1 MPLGKLVD
9 RLREV
14 TLGVL
19 GLIER
24 DDTHREVVGSAAR
37 QLSSDIP
44 ALATRL
50 LARIRTSCPSSAR
63 LVPEAE
69 QFESVRLGLTYGLA
83 TIPEPGPERNELAQ
97 AARTGRRRA
106 AQGVPL
112 DELVKA
118 YHLSVQLVWDELVQ
132 TVREESPG
140 RLDLLMRSS
149 MHVWAGIER
158 QADAAAEAYRQ
169 AQAEQRR
176 FQDERARMLLGRLLE
191 ADEPDP
197 VLVDAVRDA
206 LGLEEDGWYAVAVTR
221 YARPARGGA
230 FRHPEV
236 LDGSR
241 VLWSP
246 GADGDIAVV
255 VTRGA
260 DTARLSP
267 ALEAE
272 LEGPIGL
279 SPRVRGLSS
288 LCFARRLA
296 ETALAGRRPADRG
309 VIALDDHLVRSF
321 VLASPDLAEL
331 LRRQIMSGLLALPE
345 HEMSALLDTL
355 ACWLEVGSTTE
366 AARRLY
372 CHRNTV
378 LNRLRRLE
386 QVTSRKLDEPRDVVL
401 LALALDAV
409 RTG

>member
-1 MPLGKLVD
+1 MGA
-9 RLREV
+9 
-14 TLGVL
+14 L

-24 DDTHREVVGSAAR
+24 DATHLEVVGWAAR
-37 QLSSDIP
+37 RLSENIP
-44 ALATRL
+44 SLAARL
-50 LARIRTSCPSSAR
+50 LHRIRATCPSSAR
-63 LVPEAE
+63 LVPEDE
-69 QFESVRLGLTYGLA
+69 QFESVRLGLLYGLA
-83 TIPEPGPERNELAQ
+83 TIPEPGPERHELAQ

-118 YHLSVQLVWDELVQ
+118 YHLSVQLVWDELVR
-132 TVREESPG
+132 TVREDSPG

-149 MHVWAGIER
+149 MHIWAGIER
-158 QADAAAEAYRQ
+158 QADVAAEAYRQ
-169 AQAEQRR
+169 VQAEERR
-176 FQDERARMLLGRLLE
+176 FRDERARMLLGDLLA
-191 ADEPDP
+191 ADQPDP

-206 LGLEEDGWYAVAVTR
+206 LELDEDGGYAVAVTR
-221 YARPARGGA
+221 YARPARGRTS
-230 FRHPEV
+230 RHPEL

-246 GADGDIAVV
+246 GADGDLAVIVMRGGDTGRIA
-255 VTRGA
+255 R
-260 DTARLSP
+260 

-279 SPRVRGLSS
+279 SPRVRGLAS
-288 LCFARRLA
+288 LGFARRLA

-309 VIALDDHLVRSF
+309 VIALDQNLIRSF
-321 VLASPDLAEL
+321 VLAAPDLAEL
-331 LRRQIMSGLLALPE
+331 LRRQIMSGVLALPE
-345 HEMSALLDTL
+345 HEADALLDTL

-386 QVTSRKLDEPRDVVL
+386 QVTSRNLDEPRDVVL

>member
-1 MPLGKLVD
+1 M
-9 RLREV
+9 
-14 TLGVL
+14 GVL

-37 QLSSDIP
+37 RLSSDVP

-69 QFESVRLGLTYGLA
+69 QLESVRLGLTYGLA
-83 TIPEPGPERNELAQ
+83 TIPEPGPERRELAQ

>member
-1 MPLGKLVD
+1 MGA
-9 RLREV
+9 
-14 TLGVL
+14 L

-24 DDTHREVVGSAAR
+24 DDTHREVVGMAAKR
-37 QLSSDIP
+37 LASDIP
-44 ALATRL
+44 TLAGRL
-50 LARIRTSCPSSAR
+50 LARIRATCPSSAR
-63 LVPEAE
+63 LVSEAE

-83 TIPEPGPERNELAQ
+83 TIPEPGPERRELSQ
-97 AARTGRRRA
+97 AALTGRRRA

-118 YHLSVQLVWDELVQ
+118 YHLSVQLVWDEMVK

-149 MHVWAGIER
+149 MHIWAGIER
-158 QADAAAEAYRQ
+158 QADVAAEAYRQ

-197 VLVDAVRDA
+197 GLVGAVHDA
-206 LGLEEDGWYAVAVTR
+206 LGLEEDGGYAVAVTR
-221 YARPARGGA
+221 YARPARGGL
-230 FRHPEV
+230 FRHPET

-241 VLWSP
+241 VVWSP
-246 GADGDIAVV
+246 GADGDLAVITV
-255 VTRGA
+255 RGEETR
-260 DTARLSP
+260 RISR

-279 SPRVRGLSS
+279 SPKVRGLAS
-288 LCFARRLA
+288 LGFARRLA
-296 ETALAGRRPADRG
+296 ETALAGRRPGDRG
-309 VIALDDHLVRSF
+309 VIALDEHLVRSF
-321 VLASPDLAEL
+321 VLAAPDLAEL
-331 LRRQIMSGLLALPE
+331 LRRQIMSGVLALPE
-345 HEMSALLDTL
+345 HEASALLDTL

-386 QVTSRKLDEPRDVVL
+386 QITSRKLDEPRDVVL

-409 RTG
+409 RIG